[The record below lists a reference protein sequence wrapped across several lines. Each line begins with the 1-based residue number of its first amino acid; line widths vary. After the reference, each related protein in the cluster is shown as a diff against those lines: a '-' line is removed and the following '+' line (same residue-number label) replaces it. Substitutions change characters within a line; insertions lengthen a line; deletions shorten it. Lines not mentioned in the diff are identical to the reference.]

1 MENNLNNLPE
11 IVNFP
16 KIVNL
21 TIKILKYD
29 FSSEPLTVFGTN
41 YNPFKKEWINLKKRK
56 CSF

>member
-1 MENNLNNLPE
+1 MENILT
-11 IVNFP
+11 
-16 KIVNL
+16 KVNL